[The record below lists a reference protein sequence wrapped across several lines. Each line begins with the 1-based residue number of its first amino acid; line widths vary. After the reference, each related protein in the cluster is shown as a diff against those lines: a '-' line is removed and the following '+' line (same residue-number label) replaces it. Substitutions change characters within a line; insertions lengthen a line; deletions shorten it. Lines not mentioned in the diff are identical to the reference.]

1 MNVKEFQKTF
11 VYGSLCLFDGKYN
24 LQQMNDAIRL
34 KRGYEV
40 RKLFF

>member
-11 VYGSLCLFDGKYN
+11 VYGSMCKYN

-40 RKLFF
+40 RK